1 VHHHPGAAHP
11 AALKKPRN
19 LRPRAFAPRGA
30 AALMCVPKH
39 TLSADFTTRIAALLH
54 VEHPRACHVRA
65 PDARL
70 VQRENS
76 EKKGTF
82 ATPECKKD
90 LAKV

>member
-1 VHHHPGAAHP
+1 VA
-11 AALKKPRN
+11 
-19 LRPRAFAPRGA
+19 RGG

-54 VEHPRACHVRA
+54 VEHSHACHVRA

-70 VQRENS
+70 VRRENS

-82 ATPECKKD
+82 ATPECKKA
-90 LAKV
+90 LAKVCACAIFRADSHRAAADSA